1 MRTLIREEE
10 PKSKYTEQNSQ
21 IEESFDYYE
30 DAIVARVSIADVLSN
45 DGVTRLLQ
53 KIYRLP
59 RNKFKINTYYKKPS
73 IFNKYDY
80 IHLQYLHSEYGRFAE
95 IELLDDPYIKEIDI
109 SWVQINSYYAF
120 LEYNFTLKK
129 WLDEEL
135 YDQFIYDNI
144 QKLNAKDH
152 TIWYNFG
159 KQKNINYLTLE
170 QMKDDYFPL
179 IFQHYITSYLYSEQ
193 GKASRL
199 LALIYMTRIK
209 PLNIDA
215 LYLRGVEL
223 AYYNREANLL
233 ISSEFDKASY
243 YLYGENGCGSFFSLC
258 EYIAK
263 YGNEFYNRFFGNR
276 ELRIF
281 ERKFSRFVTG
291 RKKITY
297 NKELK
302 ELLNK
307 LQSLSDVENKK
318 FGDFYE
324 RYNNSWD
331 FYVFGNKMDLKEFHV
346 KSTTKIQKIY
356 KDNFEHLKLL
366 TEMNYTKSSYTNSLV
381 ATFVAVIAVIIAAI
395 SLWVSYSQG

>member
-1 MRTLIREEE
+1 MKNGSLVENLYMKKEVKKCIKYYLENINSDEYKSFMLKNDTQNKDEQQKYIEE
-10 PKSKYTEQNSQ
+10 NSQ
-21 IEESFDYYE
+21 REESFDYYE
-30 DAIVARVSIADVLSN
+30 DAIVARVSIGDVLSN
-45 DGVTRLLQ
+45 DGITRLLQ

-73 IFNKYDY
+73 IVNKYDY
-80 IHLQYLHSEYGRFAE
+80 IHIQYLHSEYGRFAE
-95 IELLDDPYIKEIDI
+95 IELLDDLYIKKIDI

-152 TIWYNFG
+152 TTWYNFG

-193 GKASRL
+193 GKTSQL

-209 PLNIDA
+209 TLNIDA

-243 YLYGENGCGSFFSLC
+243 YLYGENGCSSF
-258 EYIAK
+258 
-263 YGNEFYNRFFGNR
+263 
-276 ELRIF
+276 
-281 ERKFSRFVTG
+281 
-291 RKKITY
+291 
-297 NKELK
+297 
-302 ELLNK
+302 
-307 LQSLSDVENKK
+307 
-318 FGDFYE
+318 
-324 RYNNSWD
+324 
-331 FYVFGNKMDLKEFHV
+331 
-346 KSTTKIQKIY
+346 
-356 KDNFEHLKLL
+356 
-366 TEMNYTKSSYTNSLV
+366 LV
-381 ATFVAVIAVIIAAI
+381 C
-395 SLWVSYSQG
+395 VSI